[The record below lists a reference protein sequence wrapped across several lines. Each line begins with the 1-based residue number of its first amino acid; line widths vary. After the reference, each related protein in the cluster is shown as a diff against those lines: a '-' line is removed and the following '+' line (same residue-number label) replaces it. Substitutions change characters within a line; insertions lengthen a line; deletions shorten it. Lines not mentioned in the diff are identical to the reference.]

1 MSFKSFLSAVG
12 NDFKDVFAF
21 LGSAKGQAAVAGV
34 EATAVAVT
42 TAINPIAGAALTG
55 FETLLNAG
63 LKEVISIEAVAAAAG
78 AQSGTGTQKAAA
90 VVSAIA
96 PSTGAFLQS
105 IGVSAPTDAQVQSLS
120 TTLSNSLVA
129 ILNAVPA
136 PTTAS

>member
-1 MSFKSFLSAVG
+1 M
-12 NDFKDVFAF
+12 
-21 LGSAKGQAAVAGV
+21 
-34 EATAVAVT
+34 
-42 TAINPIAGAALTG
+42 TG

-63 LKEVISIEAVAAAAG
+63 LKEVISIEAAKLPPQAHRAEL
-78 AQSGTGTQKAAA
+78 GTQKAAA

-96 PSTGAFLQS
+96 PSTELS
-105 IGVSAPTDAQVQSLS
+105 CSHIGVSAPTDAQFQPLS